1 MLGEH
6 KLTKEKV
13 AIKIVNTKI
22 IGKYQTERQKIESE
36 SNKLFK

>member
-22 IGKYQTERQKIESE
+22 IGYYNIIH
-36 SNKLFK
+36 LFI